1 MSLHQLVLE
10 KTAQMLDIPDEK
22 AGAEREGRTWTRKE
36 ELGHLIDSA
45 MNNHNHIVR
54 AALDG
59 EYTGPGYDQDG
70 WVDMNAYNE
79 MGWVVIVFLWRDLN
93 LQLSRVID
101 PCATGLALVALYDWR
116 EGSGDA
122 GIFDY
127 GLSGTHG
134 RTSGQNSALESE

>member
-10 KTAQMLDIPDEK
+10 KTAQMLDVPDEK

-45 MNNHNHIVR
+45 MNNHNRIVR

-101 PCATGLALVALYDWR
+101 RVPQDWLSSPCTIGGKAPVTLGFLITDYR
-116 EGSGDA
+116 EHMVGHLDR
-122 GIFDY
+122 I
-127 GLSGTHG
+127 L
-134 RTSGQNSALESE
+134 R